1 MELNGLTLLY
11 LGAIS
16 ALSGFLQSVVGF
28 GCGIIVLALG
38 SLVLAPKEVSVIA
51 AFAALALNSLVL
63 YRLRAHLMWDSLLP
77 VILAVMFG
85 APMGV
90 FFLKQASI
98 EAFSLILGIVLLVS
112 VVQQALPERSQQPWH
127 PIKLGVPCGLLSGF
141 LAGSF
146 GAGGPPLVAF
156 VATQGFDR
164 FRMVVTL
171 QLLLLIGALVRTE
184 ELWRQGLLESRYLLP
199 IVTGIVCC
207 LLGSAVGLRV
217 LHRLPE
223 RLFRKLTAGFLLL
236 LGIKYI
242 AEWLVQAV

>member
-1 MELNGLTLLY
+1 
-11 LGAIS
+11 
-16 ALSGFLQSVVGF
+16 
-28 GCGIIVLALG
+28 
-38 SLVLAPKEVSVIA
+38 
-51 AFAALALNSLVL
+51 
-63 YRLRAHLMWDSLLP
+63 
-77 VILAVMFG
+77 
-85 APMGV
+85 
-90 FFLKQASI
+90 
-98 EAFSLILGIVLLVS
+98 
-112 VVQQALPERSQQPWH
+112 
-127 PIKLGVPCGLLSGF
+127 
-141 LAGSF
+141 
-146 GAGGPPLVAF
+146 
-156 VATQGFDR
+156 
-164 FRMVVTL
+164 MVVTL